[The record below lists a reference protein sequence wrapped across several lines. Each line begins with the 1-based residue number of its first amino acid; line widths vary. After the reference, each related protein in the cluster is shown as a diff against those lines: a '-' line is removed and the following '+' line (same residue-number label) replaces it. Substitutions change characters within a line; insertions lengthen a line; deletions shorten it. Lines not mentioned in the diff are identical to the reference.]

1 MITGSSAGN
10 PLVPNALLPH
20 TRTLWEASP
29 LGDRTAQNLRPEAGF
44 PQGRPLKQH
53 QSDHLRSF
61 GANQE
66 GFFTTKNT
74 KNTKIA
80 WVGLVV
86 IEAHHGKALCAVRFS
101 RRGVALDWMVARAAP
116 P

>member
-1 MITGSSAGN
+1 M
-10 PLVPNALLPH
+10 L
-20 TRTLWEASP
+20 TLMHRGREAAP
-29 LGDRTAQNLRPEAGF
+29 MMKEAF
-44 PQGRPLKQH
+44 FH
-53 QSDHLRSF
+53 V
-61 GANQE
+61 NQE
-66 GFFTTKNT
+66 GFFTTKDT
-74 KNTKIA
+74 KSTKIA